1 MSLVAERYKKISVMK
16 TRSTRLI
23 EKLIFG
29 GKEKSFLQL
38 EIELWANFSTLSA
51 FLYSTDKL
59 AVEMMTVEQLR
70 RPPLFVDREI
80 AGLGPTAI
88 T

>member
-1 MSLVAERYKKISVMK
+1 MSLVAERYKKINVMK

-29 GKEKSFLQL
+29 GKKSFLQL
-38 EIELWANFSTLSA
+38 KIELRAIFATLSA
-51 FLYSTDKL
+51 FLYSTDKS